1 MEAVTG
7 FDQAR
12 SIGDSRMDAALLS
25 SRAMK
30 FPEVPSTTGQPPELD
45 RRDWIAG
52 LEHGLSVLDC
62 FDEAHS
68 RMTAAQVGERCG
80 MTRTAA
86 RRYLLTLQYL
96 GYVATDGK
104 LYWLTPRVL
113 RLAQRY
119 LESSRLARIAQ
130 PYLQRVT
137 QGTQEISYIAVMDG
151 DDVVV
156 IARNGPNRVMNTGFV
171 LGARVPAQVTAVGL
185 VLLAE
190 RSKEE
195 IDAWLDKEPLRAY
208 TMHSI
213 VEPGEMRHVLQLIR
227 KHGYAVSEQQLELNY
242 RGIAVPVRD
251 RKGTALAAL
260 SVTLPMGQVRG
271 FETKDEARDRVLKVM
286 RETAFAM
293 RDLI

>member
-1 MEAVTG
+1 MERLDSGPDVA
-7 FDQAR
+7 
-12 SIGDSRMDAALLS
+12 IGGALLCS
-25 SRAMK
+25 GLMK
-30 FPEVPSTTGQPPELD
+30 FAEVPSITSSTPALD

-62 FDEAHS
+62 FDEANS

-137 QGTQEISYIAVMDG
+137 QGTQEISYIAVIDG
-151 DDVVV
+151 DDVIV

-171 LGARVPAQVTAVGL
+171 LGARVPAQVTAAGL

-195 IDAWLDKEPLRAY
+195 VDAWLAMEPLRAY
-208 TMHSI
+208 TIHSI
-213 VEPGEMRHVLQLIR
+213 VDPEQMRHVLQLTR
-227 KHGYAVSEQQLELNY
+227 KFGFALSEQQLELNY

-251 RKGTALAAL
+251 RKGKAVAAL
-260 SVTLPMGQVRG
+260 SVTLPIGQVRG
-271 FETKDEARDRVLKVM
+271 FETRDEAKDRVLKVM

-293 RDLI
+293 RDLV

>member
-1 MEAVTG
+1 
-7 FDQAR
+7 
-12 SIGDSRMDAALLS
+12 
-25 SRAMK
+25 MK
-30 FPEVPSTTGQPPELD
+30 FRDMPSVTTSQPPLD

-52 LEHGLSVLDC
+52 LEHGLSVLDA

-68 RMTAAQVGERCG
+68 RMTAAQVGERCA

-137 QGTQEISYIAVMDG
+137 QGTQEISYIAVLDG
-151 DDVVV
+151 DEVIV

-171 LGARVPAQVTAVGL
+171 LGARVPAQVTAAGL
-185 VLLAE
+185 ILLAE

-195 IDAWLDKEPLRAY
+195 IETWLASNPLRAY
-208 TMHSI
+208 TTHSMI
-213 VEPGEMRHVLQLIR
+213 DPDQIRTTLQMCQ
-227 KHGYAVSEQQLELNY
+227 KNGYAVSEQQLELNY
-242 RGIAVPVRD
+242 RGVAIPVRD
-251 RKGTALAAL
+251 RKGKVLAAL
-260 SVTLPMGQVRG
+260 SVTLPIGQTRG
-271 FETKDEARDRVLKVM
+271 FETKDEAKDRVLKVM